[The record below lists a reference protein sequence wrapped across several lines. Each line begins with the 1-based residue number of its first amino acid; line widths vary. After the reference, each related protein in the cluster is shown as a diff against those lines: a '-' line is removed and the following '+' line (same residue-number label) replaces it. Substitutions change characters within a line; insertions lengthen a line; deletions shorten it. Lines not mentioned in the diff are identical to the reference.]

1 MTEGHQYEYAT
12 PHSPSIIFYLI
23 ALLALLYL
31 IYNLRRL
38 FTIQVGKEEL
48 YKPKPISQ
56 IYTALTFGLGQK
68 KVYSKRFTYAS
79 IMHFLIG
86 WGFMELVFATTVDFF
101 AARKWFLQYLPEFDT
116 PWFAF
121 LNDTGGLMLT
131 IGLMMALYRRHIN
144 KPEPL
149 PHTTTTGRGNLFG
162 DSGILWFLLLL
173 CLGGFVA
180 EAARLSVDKP
190 ITAHFSYVGYAISY
204 LLSDSLWIVL
214 EKKIWWFHAITSLL
228 FLSILPMTK
237 MFHIIA
243 SVTNIFYTNLIKR
256 GQIRPMHVSSIL
268 EDPDA
273 DIENISL
280 GANKISDFS
289 WKQLLD
295 SVACTEC
302 ARCTTV
308 CPASRTDKPLSP
320 MKIITDIRQKL
331 YSDTLNINNSEGALV
346 GGLISETELWS
357 CTTCGACMEECPVL
371 IEHVP
376 TITDMRRHLVLSEG
390 KPPEQA
396 SESLEKTLQNG
407 NPWGMPQHE
416 RTKWAD
422 DFDLELPTLADKK
435 EVDVLYWVGCAGS
448 YDPRNQG
455 IARDLVKILKNANI
469 DFAILGKE
477 ETCTGDS
484 ARRLGEEYLFET
496 LATQNIETLNKYKFN
511 TVITACPHCFQVISK
526 EYKDFGGNYNV
537 IHHSTYIQKLID
549 GNKITV
555 SPNIDGTITYHDACY
570 LGRYNDIYEAPR
582 NIIESLLKDGEIVE
596 MEDNKS
602 GSLCCGAGGGN
613 MWHEVTEGER
623 INIKRF
629 NQAVDTQ
636 ADTVATA
643 CSFCAIMMEDAK
655 NVTGNEEKIQT
666 LDVAELV
673 ANSIE

>member
-1 MTEGHQYEYAT
+1 
-12 PHSPSIIFYLI
+12 
-23 ALLALLYL
+23 
-31 IYNLRRL
+31 
-38 FTIQVGKEEL
+38 
-48 YKPKPISQ
+48 
-56 IYTALTFGLGQK
+56 
-68 KVYSKRFTYAS
+68 
-79 IMHFLIG
+79 
-86 WGFMELVFATTVDFF
+86 
-101 AARKWFLQYLPEFDT
+101 
-116 PWFAF
+116 
-121 LNDTGGLMLT
+121 
-131 IGLMMALYRRHIN
+131 
-144 KPEPL
+144 
-149 PHTTTTGRGNLFG
+149 
-162 DSGILWFLLLL
+162 
-173 CLGGFVA
+173 
-180 EAARLSVDKP
+180 
-190 ITAHFSYVGYAISY
+190 
-204 LLSDSLWIVL
+204 
-214 EKKIWWFHAITSLL
+214 
-228 FLSILPMTK
+228 MTK

-256 GQIRPMHVSSIL
+256 GQIRPMYVSQIL

-320 MKIITDIRQKL
+320 MKIITDVRQKL
-331 YSDTLNINNSEGALV
+331 YSETLNLNNFDGELV

-376 TITDMRRHLVLSEG
+376 TIIDMRRHLVLSEG
-390 KPPEQA
+390 KPPEQS
-396 SESLEKTLQNG
+396 SESLEKTMQNG

-484 ARRLGEEYLFET
+484 ARRLGDEYLFET
-496 LATQNIETLNKYKFN
+496 LANQNIETLNKYKFN

-526 EYKDFGGNYNV
+526 EYKDFGGDYNV
-537 IHHSTYIQKLID
+537 VHHSEYIQKLID
-549 GNKITV
+549 DKKIEV
-555 SPNIDGTITYHDACY
+555 SKNLDGTITYHDACY

-582 NIIESLLKDGEIVE
+582 SIIESLLGDQGKIVE
-596 MEDNKS
+596 MKDNKS

-613 MWHEVTEGER
+613 MWHEIPEGDR

-629 NQAVDTQ
+629 EQAVETE

-655 NVTGNEEKIQT
+655 NVTGNETTMKT